1 MATIKDLKQL
11 ANFLF
16 APNYYAKQAKPPRKV
31 YDPKKLTEEDRVELL
46 AVVTEALRPEK
57 LTCNFQLTGE
67 TLRLKTEMLEGAK
80 RALEKYFK

>member
-1 MATIKDLKQL
+1 MASIKDMKHL

-31 YDPKKLTEEDRVELL
+31 YDARKLTEEDRLELL
-46 AVVTEALRPEK
+46 AIVTDAVRPEK

-80 RALEKYFK
+80 RALERYNK